1 MGSLVFLI
9 DIDNTLL
16 DNDRVKAGMGSEILR
31 LAGEDGSEQFWNL
44 YEMVRRELDYVDVP
58 LTLARFRTQRPD
70 LRTFPQ
76 LSAMLLGYPFEDD
89 LYPLALDVVDHLKTF
104 GTVVILSDGDP
115 VFQPAK
121 IGRIGVAD
129 AVDSNVLIYAHKE
142 QHLDEVLALYPADH
156 YVLIDD
162 KPGILSRVKNVLG
175 DRLTTIH
182 VRQGKYATADE
193 DRLEPTP
200 DITVSG
206 IADVLEL
213 GESDL
218 VHPRSAPGA

>member
-1 MGSLVFLI
+1 MPTLVFLI

-16 DNDRVKAGMGSEILR
+16 DNDRVKAGMEAEIRR
-31 LAGEDGSEQFWNL
+31 LAGEEGSKQFWNL

-58 LTLARFRTQRPD
+58 LTLGRFRTLRPD

-76 LSAMLLGYPFEDD
+76 LSSMLLGYPFEND
-89 LYPLALDVVDHLKTF
+89 LYPHAMEVVKHLKTF

-142 QHLDEVLALYPADH
+142 QHLDEVLRLYPADH

-162 KPGILSRVKNVLG
+162 KPGILGRIKAVLN
-175 DRLTTIH
+175 DRLTTVH
-182 VRQGKYATADE
+182 VRQGKYATVDDGDPA
-193 DRLEPTP
+193 P
-200 DITVSG
+200 DITLDG
-206 IADVLEL
+206 IADVLHLAERDFQ
-213 GESDL
+213 GQ
-218 VHPRSAPGA
+218 GAV

>member
-1 MGSLVFLI
+1 MPSLVFLI

-31 LAGEDGSEQFWNL
+31 LAGADGSEQFWNL
-44 YEMVRRELDYVDVP
+44 YEEVRKELDYVDVP
-58 LTLARFRTQRPD
+58 LTLARFRKLRPD
-70 LRTFPQ
+70 LRKFPQ

-89 LYPLALDVVDHLKTF
+89 LYPRALEVVAHLKAL

-142 QHLDEVLALYPADH
+142 QHLDEVIALYPAGH
-156 YVLIDD
+156 YVLVDD
-162 KPGILSRVKNVLG
+162 KPGILSRIKKVLAE
-175 DRLTTIH
+175 RLTTIH
-182 VRQGKYATADE
+182 VRQGKYATAETD
-193 DRLEPTP
+193 DVPP
-200 DITVSG
+200 DITLDG
-206 IADVLEL
+206 IADVLGLREPDFL
-213 GESDL
+213 G
-218 VHPRSAPGA
+218 RG

>member
-1 MGSLVFLI
+1 MIGLVFLI

-16 DNDRVKAGMGSEILR
+16 DNDRVKAGMESEIRR

-44 YEMVRRELDYVDVP
+44 YEVVRRELDYVDVP
-58 LTLARFRTQRPD
+58 VTLGRFRILRPD

-76 LSAMLLGYPFEDD
+76 LSAALLGYPFEND
-89 LYPLALDVVDHLKTF
+89 LYPRALEVVAHLKTF

-129 AVDSNVLIYAHKE
+129 AVDSNVLIFAHKE
-142 QHLDEVLALYPADH
+142 HHLDEVLRLYPADH

-162 KPGILSRVKNVLG
+162 KPGILGRIKAVLRT
-175 DRLTTIH
+175 RLTTIH
-182 VRQGKYATADE
+182 VCQGKYATVEEAN
-193 DRLEPTP
+193 PAP
-200 DITVSG
+200 DITLDG
-206 IADVLEL
+206 IADVLQL
-213 GESDL
+213 GERDFL
-218 VHPRSAPGA
+218 GRGAP